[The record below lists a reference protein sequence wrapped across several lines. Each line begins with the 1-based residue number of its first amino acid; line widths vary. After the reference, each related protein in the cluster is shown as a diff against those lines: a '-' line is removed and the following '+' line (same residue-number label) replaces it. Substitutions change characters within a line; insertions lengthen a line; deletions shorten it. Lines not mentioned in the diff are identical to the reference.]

1 MPRVHS
7 DTVILV
13 CPTLSDISPV
23 SILLSEVEAGGVRDE
38 EESDKDTS
46 ETKGEDDPESS
57 TSVDVVVDNGGK
69 EGTEFTGGSRETV
82 GSSSDG
88 DGEDLSRQQESRTI
102 GTELLEEG

>member
-7 DTVILV
+7 DTVVLV
-13 CPTLSDISPV
+13 RPTLSDIRPV
-23 SILLSEVEAGGVRDE
+23 SILLSEVETGGVRDE
-38 EESDKDTS
+38 EECDKDTC

-57 TSVDVVVDNGGK
+57 ASVDVVVDDGGK

-82 GSSSDG
+82 SGSSDG
-88 DGEDLSRQQESRTI
+88 DGEDLGGQQESCTI